1 MINAEQ
7 LRAARG
13 LLDWKTSDLAKL
25 SGLTINGINKIER
38 GYVQG
43 RRETM
48 DLLQDI
54 LEKAGVEF
62 LPGSGVRKKD
72 RIVETYEGDR
82 ANHTLLDDV
91 YETLRDTGGEVLIS
105 HVDEELAI
113 ESVSAEFLDEHLKR
127 LAAANIKERMLV
139 KEGDTKIIT
148 SLIAYRAIPAKYF
161 VPTALFIYGDKLGL
175 ASWSGAKRSMI
186 IHDALFAESARKLFN
201 FIWDHAKKLD
211 EVPSM
216 DKKNAP

>member
-1 MINAEQ
+1 MINADQ

-48 DLLQDI
+48 ELLQTI
-54 LEKAGVEF
+54 LEKAGIEF
-62 LPGSGVRKKD
+62 LPSSGVRKKNQ
-72 RIVETYEGDR
+72 IVETYEGDR
-82 ANHTLLDDV
+82 ANHNLLDDI

-105 HVDEELAI
+105 HVDEELAT
-113 ESVSAEFLDEHLKR
+113 ESLSEEYLDAHLKR

-148 SLIAYRAIPAKYF
+148 SVIAYRAIPEKYF

-175 ASWSGAKRSMI
+175 ASWTGAKRSMI

-201 FIWDHAKKLD
+201 FIWDHAKKID
-211 EVPSM
+211 GPPEAG
-216 DKKNAP
+216 KKNAS

>member
-48 DLLQDI
+48 ELLQDI
-54 LEKAGVEF
+54 LENAGVEF

-72 RIVETYEGDR
+72 RIVRTYEGER
-82 ANHTLLDDV
+82 ANHKILDDV
-91 YETLRDTGGEVLIS
+91 YETLRDSGGEVLIS
-105 HVDEELAI
+105 HVDEKLAK
-113 ESVSAEFLDEHLKR
+113 ERLSEEFLDAHLKR
-127 LAAANIKERMLV
+127 LEAANIKERMLV
-139 KEGDTKIIT
+139 KEGDTTLIT
-148 SLIAYRAIPAKYF
+148 SIISYRVIPEKYF
-161 VPTALFIYGDKLGL
+161 ISTSLFIYGDKLGL
-175 ASWSGAKRSMI
+175 TSWSGSERSMI
-186 IHDALFAESARKLFN
+186 IHDALFAESARRLFN
-201 FIWDHAKKLD
+201 FVWDHAKKL
-211 EVPSM
+211 ELS
-216 DKKNAP
+216 NAGGKRGS

>member
-43 RRETM
+43 RRDTM
-48 DLLQDI
+48 ELLQNI

-72 RIVETYEGDR
+72 RIVETYEGER
-82 ANHTLLDDV
+82 ANHQLLDDI
-91 YETLRDTGGEVLIS
+91 YETLRNTGGEVLIS
-105 HVDEELAI
+105 HVDEQLAI
-113 ESVSAEFLDEHLKR
+113 ESLSEEFLNMHLKR
-127 LAAANIKERMLV
+127 LEEANIKERMLV
-139 KEGDTKIIT
+139 RQGDTKVVT
-148 SLIAYRAIPAKYF
+148 SLVSYRAIPEKYF
-161 VPTALFIYGDKLGL
+161 LPTAMFIYGDKMGL

-186 IHDALFAESARKLFN
+186 INDALFAESARKLFN
-201 FIWDHAKKLD
+201 FIWDHAKPLD
-211 EVPSM
+211 EEPRHGGRNVS
-216 DKKNAP
+216 